1 LIIQTS
7 KLSFHVMTRGPSS
20 VSSPDI
26 NMRVRGGH
34 LDRSLPDLE
43 RWTPKLSI
51 SGDDRRF
58 QNRLNEGSA
67 LISIDFSGGAQ
78 RAYF

>member
-26 NMRVRGGH
+26 SMRVKGGH

-43 RWTPKLSI
+43 RWSPKLSI
-51 SGDDRRF
+51 SGGHH
-58 QNRLNEGSA
+58 E
-67 LISIDFSGGAQ
+67 DFRTG
-78 RAYF
+78 